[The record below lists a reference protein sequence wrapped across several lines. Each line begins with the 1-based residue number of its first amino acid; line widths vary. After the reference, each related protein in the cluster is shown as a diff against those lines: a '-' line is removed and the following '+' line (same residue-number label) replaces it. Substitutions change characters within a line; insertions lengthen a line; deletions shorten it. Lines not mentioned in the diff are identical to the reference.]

1 MVIIICDYL
10 VAAHPNCVLFITHG
24 GLLSLMETL
33 NAGVPIIG
41 MPFYADQY
49 LNIGRAAVKGYGRR
63 IDLNENTPGVL
74 RSAIIEML
82 ENPR

>member
-1 MVIIICDYL
+1 
-10 VAAHPNCVLFITHG
+10 
-24 GLLSLMETL
+24 METL

-49 LNIGRAAVKGYGRR
+49 LNIERAEVKGFGKRV
-63 IDLNENTPGVL
+63 DLNENTPGVL
-74 RSAIIEML
+74 RVAITEVL